1 MARRTLLRLPASYS
15 TQGPRDRLRCTGSGG
30 GGGDGAGQDGT
41 TRLPKREKSVDTTAL
56 LRELPALAEFLE
68 AKAHM
73 AHAASLHQPTRKRHT
88 HRRFAGG
95 IQAVS

>member
-1 MARRTLLRLPASYS
+1 MARRTLLRLPASHS

-73 AHAASLHQPTRKRHT
+73 AHAASLHNSASAHP
-88 HRRFAGG
+88 
-95 IQAVS
+95 

>member
-1 MARRTLLRLPASYS
+1 MARRTLLRLPASHS
-15 TQGPRDRLRCTGSGG
+15 TQGPRDRLRCTGSGGGG

-73 AHAASLHQPTRKRHT
+73 AHAASLHNSASAHP
-88 HRRFAGG
+88 
-95 IQAVS
+95 